1 MCGILNTSYFS
12 INVYLSPHTFIL
24 ISPWEPILL
33 ILLGCSTTGI
43 IVALQEKASHRL
55 FLSEEETKTLDQRR
69 VWQLLTFETSCW
81 SSAPSMILPMKNA
94 VALPV
99 GPHPTG
105 SSYLWFHWNETVGSS
120 ARENWPFN
128 RPAMVEVVIVLQ
140 GPDLQRQWGKNKR
153 KRVSVWSPLFSCFSF
168 K

>member
-1 MCGILNTSYFS
+1 MCGILHTSFFS
-12 INVYLSPHTFIL
+12 IKVSLSPPHTFLL
-24 ISPWEPILL
+24 ISPWEPILR

-43 IVALQEKASHRL
+43 IMVPQEKTNHCL
-55 FLSEEETKTLDQRR
+55 FLSEDETKTLDQRR
-69 VWQLLTFETSCW
+69 AWQLLTFEPPCW

-94 VALPV
+94 EALLV
-99 GPHPTG
+99 GPHPSG

-140 GPDLQRQWGKNKR
+140 SPDLQRQWGKNKR
-153 KRVSVWSPLFSCFSF
+153 ESV
-168 K
+168 